1 MAVWRTWIFP
11 IFRILI
17 FAAIAL
23 ALVKVAFFADTE
35 ERADVDFPSA
45 EIVEPQY
52 EVTAGTV
59 KNDVEMT
66 GTVLPKPAVP
76 IAATLTGEVTGVSV
90 KQGATV
96 DEGDAILTLSA
107 ETVNDKGDVEKKV
120 VVVLAPA
127 SGTVSSF
134 TALLGQT
141 FATGD
146 AVGQI
151 APPTFIVTGSLAP
164 DQLYRLINKPTNAEV
179 TITNGPAPFTCKR
192 LKITSPLAGADAGTG
207 ETGEGTGGGPTITC
221 SVPSSVTVFAG
232 LEAKLTIPGGSAK
245 DVLVVP
251 TTAVEGTAGK
261 GNVYFLLPDGT
272 TEKRPVSIGLSDG
285 HTVEITEGLAAGDLI
300 LQFIP
305 GAPAVPEGCYVDEF
319 GDQVCDG

>member
-1 MAVWRTWIFP
+1 VAVWRTWIFP
-11 IFRILI
+11 IIRILI
-17 FAAIAL
+17 FAAIAV

-35 ERADVDFPSA
+35 ERADVDSPSA

-52 EVTAGTV
+52 EVAIGTI

-96 DEGDAILTLSA
+96 EKGDAILTLTA

-127 SGTVSSF
+127 SGTLSSF
-134 TALLGQT
+134 SALVGQS

-146 AVGQI
+146 PVGQI

-164 DQLYRLINKPTNAEV
+164 DQLYRLVDQPKSAKV
-179 TITNGPAPFTCKR
+179 TITNGPAPFDCKR
-192 LKITSPLAGADAGTG
+192 LRITSPLAGAEA
-207 ETGEGTGGGPTITC
+207 ETGGEAATGGPTITC
-221 SVPSSVTVFAG
+221 AVPSSVTVFAG
-232 LEAKLTIPGGSAK
+232 LGAKLTIPGGSAK
-245 DVLVVP
+245 DVLIVP
-251 TTAVEGTAGK
+251 TTAVEGIAQT
-261 GNVYFLLPDGT
+261 GNVYALLPDGT
-272 TEKRPVSIGLSDG
+272 TEKRPVKIGLSDG
-285 HTVEITEGLAAGDLI
+285 HNVEITEGLAAGDLI

-305 GAPAVPEGCYVDEF
+305 GAPAIPEGCYVDEF
-319 GDQVCDG
+319 GATVCDE